1 MRKIVARSFRGERS
15 GSDRQTNR
23 RKEKHMSIAGLAA
36 YQKFM
41 DAKDAEARA
50 NAPKV
55 KNPYLEMANYIL
67 NQRKKEA

>member
-23 RKEKHMSIAGLAA
+23 RKEKH
-36 YQKFM
+36 KFM
-41 DAKDAEARA
+41 DAKDTEARA

>member
-1 MRKIVARSFRGERS
+1 MIMEWVFQNNISSEFIK
-15 GSDRQTNR
+15 D
-23 RKEKHMSIAGLAA
+23 
-36 YQKFM
+36 KFI

>member
-23 RKEKHMSIAGLAA
+23 RKEKH
-36 YQKFM
+36 KFM

-50 NAPKV
+50 NAPEF

>member
-1 MRKIVARSFRGERS
+1 MPDS
-15 GSDRQTNR
+15 GQEHTTDGNDT
-23 RKEKHMSIAGLAA
+23 
-36 YQKFM
+36 
-41 DAKDAEARA
+41 KDAEARA